1 MGHFVPP
8 AARKWIILFVL
19 LSAEQF
25 GATMRDSPLKDKHM
39 TIEKLAYSIPEAVT
53 VSGRSR
59 TALYQAFK
67 TGELIAR
74 KQGARTIILADDL
87 RHWLESLPTLNTRTA
102 A

>member
-1 MGHFVPP
+1 
-8 AARKWIILFVL
+8 
-19 LSAEQF
+19 
-25 GATMRDSPLKDKHM
+25 M
-39 TIEKLAYSIPEAVT
+39 TNEKLAFTIPEAVS

-59 TALYQAFK
+59 TALYAAFK

-87 RHWLESLPTLNTRTA
+87 RRWLEGLPRMNPDRA